1 MTFNNS
7 VLIALFS
14 ASFSA
19 YATEPPPP
27 YQSEVEVPD
36 INTILSSATDGW
48 PTAKDK
54 WDNKYQSII
63 TGNQYINGQT
73 LTRTWF
79 PEQFLYVE
87 NNSYSLN
94 NTIDSFQ
101 TTFRSGSV
109 AIGNIVKGG
118 ITNPSDPSKV
128 YRGFMSMMEDSI
140 AYNTIVEDNGS
151 LSLGNDAKAYN
162 TTVNTGGRMV
172 VGTRGYVQAI
182 LIDGGYLEQSVTSTS
197 NTKDVIV
204 VNGGQHIIYGGTATN
219 SHIGSGSYQM
229 SSGTTI
235 DTVLYDGAV
244 QQIYSGKGADRN
256 TIVNHGALQ
265 FITYGSAEDTR
276 VYGTQIIT
284 GVDGEWENGEWTSD
298 DSFRIDDQTAKNAT
312 IYAGGV
318 QRIQTGEAID
328 TRVYGQQIVSGKKGG
343 WSGGQW
349 VEQDA

>member
-14 ASFSA
+14 VSFSA
-19 YATEPPPP
+19 YATNTPEPPPP
-27 YQSEVEVPD
+27 FQSEAETPD
-36 INTILSSATDGW
+36 INAILSSATDGW
-48 PTAKDK
+48 PIAKDK

-79 PEQFLYVE
+79 PEQILYVE

-118 ITNPSDPSKV
+118 IANPSDPSKI
-128 YRGFMSMMEDSI
+128 YRGFMSMMDDSV
-140 AYNTIVEDNGS
+140 AYNTIVENNGS
-151 LSLGNDAKAYN
+151 ISLNNDAKAYN
-162 TTVNTGGRMV
+162 TTVNTGGKMV
-172 VGTRGYVQAI
+172 VGTRGYAQAI

-219 SHIGSGSYQM
+219 SHIGGGSYQM
-229 SSGTTI
+229 SRQQRMPLFMKAVCSVFRPVKPLILRFTDSRLSAVKKAAGPAGSGLSGT
-235 DTVLYDGAV
+235 
-244 QQIYSGKGADRN
+244 
-256 TIVNHGALQ
+256 
-265 FITYGSAEDTR
+265 
-276 VYGTQIIT
+276 
-284 GVDGEWENGEWTSD
+284 NGLVKI
-298 DSFRIDDQTAKNAT
+298 RLPP
-312 IYAGGV
+312 GL
-318 QRIQTGEAID
+318 
-328 TRVYGQQIVSGKKGG
+328 
-343 WSGGQW
+343 
-349 VEQDA
+349 